1 MRTFIFYTAKN
12 TGSSRTGIYYEHLS
26 VSEVITTEKG
36 IEFNNF
42 GTFKFRTGASYGDI
56 TEVKNFLAREKVID
70 EKYGEFGNEEF
81 RYYRWTEPEKFGF
94 KITRV

>member
-1 MRTFIFYTAKN
+1 MRTFIYCTVKT
-12 TGSSRTGIYYEHLS
+12 TGSSRTGVYYEHLS

-36 IEFNNF
+36 IEFNNV
-42 GTFKFRTGASYGDI
+42 GTFKFRLGASYGDI

-81 RYYRWTEPEKFGF
+81 RYYRRNEMEKYGF